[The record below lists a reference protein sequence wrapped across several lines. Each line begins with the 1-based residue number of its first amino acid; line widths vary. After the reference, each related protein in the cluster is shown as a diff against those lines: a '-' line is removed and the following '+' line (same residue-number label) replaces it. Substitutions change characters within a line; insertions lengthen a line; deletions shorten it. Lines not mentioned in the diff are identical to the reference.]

1 MPQMATSP
9 AVSTEPA
16 EKSFIRLMY
25 IAVGFFG
32 IQYAWAVQYS
42 QMSTFL
48 ESLGSV
54 AWLTALIWCAGP
66 ITGTFT
72 QPILGAISDKT
83 WTVLGS
89 RRPFLLGGAIVCSI
103 CMVLMPNAVNIATA
117 LNVHPLLIAGLV
129 LWIWDTS
136 INVCQGPIRWLVV
149 DTVNKKQQA
158 LTFSLMGFML
168 ALGAIACFTLGSF
181 ITSIHFLFYFGA
193 AAMLLMMGWTIMTSP
208 EQRPAHLEAAQK
220 QPLSVGGIAKDIWQG
235 IVQMHPEAQKLCW
248 VNGLTWFGAQCMFVF
263 LPLFMAHNIFNTTDP
278 NSAAYAESRQIT
290 STAWLAYYVVV
301 FSASALVGKLS
312 TRFSMKAIHTVG
324 LLCMGVSLMAMF
336 FMTTPTQAVIAMG
349 VAGVGWATTMS
360 IPFAWAARYSPEGKG
375 GIHLSAFNTYIA
387 FASFIANLVVGWLV
401 TTTGNDASALMLAGA
416 VALLSA
422 VLLQGVKEAP
432 VHASTPAHIEPASER
447 LPEAVPA
454 T

>member
-1 MPQMATSP
+1 MASNQ
-9 AVSTEPA
+9 AVLSGEPA
-16 EKSFIRLMY
+16 DKSLLRLLFI
-25 IAVGFFG
+25 AAGFFG

-66 ITGTFT
+66 ITGTLT
-72 QPILGAISDKT
+72 QPILGSISDRT
-83 WTVLGS
+83 WTWLGS
-89 RRPFLLGGAIVCSI
+89 RRPFLLGGALVCSL
-103 CMVLMPNAVNIATA
+103 CMVLMPNAVSIGDA
-117 LNVHPLLIAGLV
+117 LGLHPLLVAALV
-129 LWIWDTS
+129 LWVWDTS

-149 DTVNKKQQA
+149 DTVSKKQQA

-168 ALGAIACFTLGSF
+168 AIGACACFVLGSF

-193 AAMLLMMGWTIMTSP
+193 AAMLVMMGWTILTSP
-208 EQRPAHLEAAQK
+208 EEKLPHLEANARE
-220 QPLSVGGIAKDIWQG
+220 PLRVGSIARDIWHG
-235 IVQMHPEAQKLCW
+235 LADMHIEAKKLCW

-263 LPLFMAHNIFNTTDP
+263 LPLFMAHNIFGTTDTT
-278 NSAAYAESRQIT
+278 SEAYTASRQMT
-290 STAWLAYYVVV
+290 STAWLVYYVVV
-301 FSASALVGKLS
+301 FAASLFVGRLSA
-312 TRFSMKAIHTVG
+312 RFSMKAIHTVG
-324 LLCMGVSLMAMF
+324 LLCMGFSLMGMY
-336 FMTTPTQAVIAMG
+336 FMTTPIQAVVAMG
-349 VAGVGWATTMS
+349 IAGVGWATTMA

-401 TTTGNDASALMLAGA
+401 TVTGNDASAMMLAGG

-422 VLLQGVKEAP
+422 ILLQGVKEEPESETTLALP
-432 VHASTPAHIEPASER
+432 VEE
-447 LPEAVPA
+447 LPKAVPA